1 MENEKCIIKGGKA
14 IMLNLYSMIG
24 YFGDVVAAD
33 ELGKNWDTFKI
44 IVILLGI
51 LPWIVLIIY
60 LCTMKYRIR
69 YFVEGQ
75 LVHTIYYKR
84 KQSIQPYQYQI
95 ENQTI
100 DQWYQDAEGTQLFV
114 LEQMPPENI
123 RVYGFVNE
131 NDGNK
136 EE

>member
-1 MENEKCIIKGGKA
+1 MENEKSIIKGGTA
-14 IMLNLYSMIG
+14 IMMNLYSIIG
-24 YFGDVVAAD
+24 YFGDIVPAD
-33 ELGKNWDTFKI
+33 ELGKNWDIFKI

-51 LPWIVLIIY
+51 LPWIALIIY

-69 YFVEGQ
+69 YFVNGQ
-75 LVHTIYYKR
+75 LVHTIYY
-84 KQSIQPYQYQI
+84 
-95 ENQTI
+95 
-100 DQWYQDAEGTQLFV
+100 DQWYQDAEGKQSFV
-114 LEQMPPENI
+114 LEQMPSENI

>member
-1 MENEKCIIKGGKA
+1 MENEKSIIKGGTA
-14 IMLNLYSMIG
+14 IMMNLYSIIG
-24 YFGDVVAAD
+24 YFGDIVPAD
-33 ELGKNWDTFKI
+33 ELGKNWDIFKI

-51 LPWIVLIIY
+51 LPWIALIIY

-69 YFVEGQ
+69 YFVNGQ

-84 KQSIQPYQYQI
+84 KQSIQPYQYQT

-100 DQWYQDAEGTQLFV
+100 DQWYQDAEGKQSFV
-114 LEQMPPENI
+114 LEQMPSENI

>member
-1 MENEKCIIKGGKA
+1 MENEKSIIKGGAA
-14 IMLNLYSMIG
+14 IMMNLYSIIG
-24 YFGDVVAAD
+24 YFGDIVPAD
-33 ELGKNWDTFKI
+33 ELGKNWDIFKI

-51 LPWIVLIIY
+51 LPWIALIIY

-69 YFVEGQ
+69 YFVNGQ
-75 LVHTIYYKR
+75 LVHTVYYKR
-84 KQSIQPYQYQI
+84 KQSIQPYQYQT

-100 DQWYQDAEGTQLFV
+100 DQWYQDAEGKQPFV
-114 LEQMPPENI
+114 LEQMPSENI

>member
-51 LPWIVLIIY
+51 LPWIALIIY

-69 YFVEGQ
+69 YFVDGQ

-84 KQSIQPYQYQI
+84 KQPIQPYQYQM
-95 ENQTI
+95 ESRTI
-100 DQWYQDAEGTQLFV
+100 DRWYQDANGTQLFV
-114 LEQMPPENI
+114 LEQMPSENI